1 MRFTSRMLAL
11 AAATAALALPLL
23 TAGPASA
30 SRAIVLAPCDPPTNA
45 LAYQLLT
52 INVPL
57 LAPENMGS
65 VAPGGVQNQC

>member
-1 MRFTSRMLAL
+1 MRFASRTLAL

-30 SRAIVLAPCDPPTNA
+30 SRAIALSPCDPPLNA
-45 LAYQLLT
+45 LAYQLIT
-52 INVPL
+52 IDLPL

-65 VAPGGVQNQC
+65 VGSGGVQNIC